1 MAVLVWVTE
10 VGWVAAVEGALR
22 HSDSAAELVLL
33 HVVPGDLEQVP
44 HGAFAGLLGRSRAA
58 DPAAAVRDLAERSG
72 DELLAAAAARAGNRP
87 VRPLRRGG
95 RPEREVVA
103 AAAGMDLLVVARDG
117 DDRQLGPR
125 SLGAQA
131 RFVVDHAPCPV
142 LLVWPGSTPSEGP
155 PPPPPTGHRPP
166 PPPEHRPPPPR

>member
-1 MAVLVWVTE
+1 VAVLVWVTE
-10 VGWVAAVEGALR
+10 VGWSAAVEGALR
-22 HSDSAAELVLL
+22 HSDSSAELVLL

-44 HGAFAGLLGRSRAA
+44 HGALAGLVGRSRGA
-58 DPAAAVRDLAERSG
+58 DPAAEVRRLAEQSG
-72 DELLAAAAARAGNRP
+72 EELLAAAAARADNRP
-87 VRPLRRGG
+87 TRPLRRRG

-103 AAAGMDLLVVARDG
+103 AAAGMDLLVLARDG

-125 SLGAQA
+125 SLGPQA

-155 PPPPPTGHRPP
+155 PRPP
-166 PPPEHRPPPPR
+166 PHPPR

>member
-1 MAVLVWVTE
+1 MAVVVWVTE
-10 VGWVAAVEGALR
+10 VGWIAAVEGALR

-44 HGAFAGLLGRSRAA
+44 SGAFAGLLGRSRES
-58 DPAAAVRDLAERSG
+58 DPSAAVRRLAEQSG
-72 DELLAAAAARAGNRP
+72 DELLAAAAERAGNRP
-87 VRPLRRGG
+87 VRPLRRRG

-103 AAAGMDLLVVARDG
+103 AAAGMDLLVLARDG

-125 SLGAQA
+125 SLGPQA

-142 LLVWPGSTPSEGP
+142 LLVWPGPAPSGGP
-155 PPPPPTGHRPP
+155 PPPPRHPP
-166 PPPEHRPPPPR
+166 PPPVPPRPSPPR